1 LSAKC
6 RVRRVQFRW
15 VKAESSDELTQLTH
29 TIDQR
34 IARYLE
40 RQGFLVRDAEYSYL
54 TYDGMDADHESFS
67 RTALSKFIFVKRIQ
81 NLFVGNSQI
90 SHRHSRVGVVQ
101 HLADFLDRHAI
112 GEHDITPALA
122 H

>member
-1 LSAKC
+1 MQPAGAIYSHHRRCKHLGSSSRYNLSAKC

-40 RQGFLVRDAEYSYL
+40 RQGFLVRDAENSSL
-54 TYDGMDADHESFS
+54 TCDGED
-67 RTALSKFIFVKRIQ
+67 
-81 NLFVGNSQI
+81 
-90 SHRHSRVGVVQ
+90 
-101 HLADFLDRHAI
+101 
-112 GEHDITPALA
+112 
-122 H
+122 